1 MKFKPNKTMVRK
13 EGCMKEIVKFV
24 LVAAFFLAG
33 MRLVIAAGEQGA
45 AMGTMMT
52 NETVGNAMM
61 ANMMMNNMMG
71 NEVMGN
77 QVMNQ
82 VMPEAKQMMNEMK
95 DTMMPEDKAKDGG
108 Y

>member
-1 MKFKPNKTMVRK
+1 MVRK
-13 EGCMKEIVKFV
+13 EGCMKEIAKFV

-45 AMGTMMT
+45 AMGQMMT
-52 NETVGNAMM
+52 NQTMGSAMM
-61 ANMMMNNMMG
+61 GNMMMNQMMG
-71 NEVMGN
+71 NETGN
-77 QVMNQ
+77 KVMNQ

-95 DTMMPEDKAKDGG
+95 DSG

>member
-1 MKFKPNKTMVRK
+1 
-13 EGCMKEIVKFV
+13 MKEIAKFV

-45 AMGTMMT
+45 AMGKMMT
-52 NETVGNAMM
+52 NSTMGDPTMM
-61 ANMMMNNMMG
+61 ANMMMNKMMG
-71 NEVMGN
+71 NIMGN

-82 VMPEAKQMMNEMK
+82 VTPDPKEMIK
-95 DTMMPEDKAKDGG
+95 DTMMPEGKAKDSG

>member
-1 MKFKPNKTMVRK
+1 MVRK
-13 EGCMKEIVKFV
+13 EGCMKEIAKFV

-45 AMGTMMT
+45 AMGNMMT
-52 NETVGNAMM
+52 NETMGNATMM
-61 ANMMMNNMMG
+61 TNMMMNKMMG
-71 NEVMGN
+71 NVMGN

-82 VMPEAKQMMNEMK
+82 VMPETNQMMNEMK
-95 DTMMPEDKAKDGG
+95 DMMAPEDKAKGGG